1 MKKLMSLIMVMAV
14 MMACSISAM
23 ATEVD
28 FVPSISNKGAPEL
41 VITYDANG
49 KMVIGH
55 IFGGGGS
62 IISTEY
68 KDCLVITSV
77 YDAKTSTTIPED
89 AKEEL
94 LKVFD
99 ELNADDAKL
108 SKICPE
114 LNDIVKDELGDDWTA
129 DDLVVRD
136 LFDITGLCDDL
147 NIELPKDGNTIE
159 LKFDLSLPKDA
170 FITAM
175 AYVDGSWQ
183 PIVETVN
190 NGDGTIT
197 CVFEDICP
205 VAFLTTGSGTATN
218 TPSTDTNVNPDSV
231 VTGSTLNNIIL
242 WSVVLLMSLSVII
255 AMVVYNRKRNADN

>member
-1 MKKLMSLIMVMAV
+1 MKKLISLIMVITV
-14 MMACSISAM
+14 MMACTISAM

-28 FVPSISNKGAPEL
+28 FVPSISNKGAPEI
-41 VITYDANG
+41 VITYDENG
-49 KMVIGH
+49 RMIIGH
-55 IFGGGGS
+55 IFDGTGGM
-62 IISTEY
+62 ISTEY
-68 KDCLVITSV
+68 EDCLVITSV
-77 YDAKTSTTIPED
+77 DDAKTSTEIPED

-94 LKVFD
+94 LKVFE

-108 SKICPE
+108 SEICPE
-114 LNDIVKDELGDDWTA
+114 LNDIVKEELGDDWTA

-147 NIELPKDGNTIE
+147 NVELPKDGNTLE
-159 LKFDLSLPKDA
+159 LKFDLSIPKDT

-175 AYVDGSWQ
+175 AYVDGKWQ

-218 TPSTDTNVNPDSV
+218 TPSTDTNVNPDTV
-231 VTGSTLNNIIL
+231 VTGDTVNNIIL
-242 WSVVLLMSLSVII
+242 WSVVLLMSLSVIA
-255 AMVVYNRKRNADN
+255 AMIIYNRKRNADN